1 MGLFKEPSK
10 EIFSKSHPRKKTFQR
25 QNAPSLTIN
34 PCLSNLD
41 SRPEPGSG
49 QGVHSID
56 SKSQTKGQGRF
67 QTINSAFK
75 SSVSL
80 KNTFVPLK
88 VTLFPNM
95 FYRVSAL
102 RIIRGVSSFLG
113 VKFSGTPCS
122 IKCSCQ
128 FPLPVA

>member
-80 KNTFVPLK
+80 KNSYVPLK

-95 FYRVSAL
+95 LYHRDQRLNYHV
-102 RIIRGVSSFLG
+102 
-113 VKFSGTPCS
+113 
-122 IKCSCQ
+122 
-128 FPLPVA
+128 

>member
-1 MGLFKEPSK
+1 M
-10 EIFSKSHPRKKTFQR
+10 
-25 QNAPSLTIN
+25 
-34 PCLSNLD
+34 NLD

-95 FYRVSAL
+95 FYLIGRLILAISVVLKAIL
-102 RIIRGVSSFLG
+102 NL
-113 VKFSGTPCS
+113 
-122 IKCSCQ
+122 
-128 FPLPVA
+128 